1 MYAFLFFAGNGDN
14 CPEVFNADQLDID
27 SDGDIWHNAYWKVI
41 IYFKGVG
48 DECDDDIDGDGIL
61 NEKDNCP
68 LVSNPTQF
76 QSTPSSKDW
85 KILLQSLMYIYITY
99 L

>member
-1 MYAFLFFAGNGDN
+1 
-14 CPEVFNADQLDID
+14 VFNADQLDID
-27 SDGDIWHNAYWKVI
+27 SD
-41 IYFKGVG
+41 GVG

-76 QSTPSSKDW
+76 QSTPSSKD
-85 KILLQSLMYIYITY
+85 
-99 L
+99 